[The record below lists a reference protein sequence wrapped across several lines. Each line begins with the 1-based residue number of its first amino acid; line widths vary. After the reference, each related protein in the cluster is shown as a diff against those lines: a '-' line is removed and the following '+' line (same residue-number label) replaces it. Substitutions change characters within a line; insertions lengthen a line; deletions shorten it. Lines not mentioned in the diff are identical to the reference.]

1 MTKLPAN
8 MSQLDYL
15 WTTYGSYQ
23 VINNLND
30 DGIPLSEAIR
40 NYVKDNTLN
49 KEVLDVEVK
58 RLDSLIEALNTT
70 IANVNNRLDTEILPL
85 VKKNTDDIADIK
97 AEFAMIEKIYDDLV
111 EKTKEVSAKVD
122 ALDQRVT
129 DQDTKIDANTKSIL
143 SEITRATNQ
152 EQAILKQIADLTIN
166 NDTEHQKLD
175 KKIDD
180 TKTALVGTASDTA
193 DSDSIKGA
201 KLYTDK
207 LATVIDTQIKSSS
220 LAYNNAKITFTYD
233 GQVISTIDCAD
244 FIKDRFMSGAEIVE
258 NPAGQAPGKYIKFT
272 FNTADQPQDLYLDI
286 KALEIDTSSFVTKTE
301 LNTINVDLSKKI
313 DDEIAAR
320 TAADTALENKIN
332 TVNSAVVD
340 EVTDRQDADNLIK
353 ADVTSNTNA
362 IAKEVQDRTDAD
374 TALDNKIT
382 ALGTDS
388 DSKYLKVQGG
398 GSIVTANASG
408 EDTTLDG
415 KSIKINDLGSN
426 KVTIDPSKIKVGKT
440 TIDSNGVTISDKTDN
455 DILTANGTTKT
466 LGTDIPTL
474 TSGKLDAAVIPDGV
488 GGKID
493 DVRVS
498 GASVVKNRIAEINL
512 SAYATLDPN
521 KTAKDLLAADTTYA
535 HIGTE
540 DDSTAYTAVAPIAD
554 GKIPAAYIPDGVGL
568 PSYLTVT
575 NRKMLFSPE
584 YGKAIKLEDFTIGDE
599 NDFSF
604 IKLNNLQINTLTRRG
619 TVTLTDHELLL
630 KTIDYNSTV
639 EISKD
644 RVFVQKDG
652 KTVVQAK
659 ETGIKFGE
667 DNGTELI
674 PTANYGFY
682 KANGVY
688 DSADSVAG
696 YLAPLTVSGSD
707 LKLDNKYLNVASDWS
722 SAKDTDLVTKAAVA
736 GMPISGGGGG
746 SISTDPVIT
755 TKLSVRAAEADAYGA
770 VIDNSSLS
778 FTSQDDASVS
788 LIKVSTDGVAIKDKT
803 VKDLI
808 TAQNGTIHIGADDD
822 DTAYTAVAPLGKNG
836 KIPSDYVES
845 NNVFLQA
852 LGIFKTFSGSNPYA
866 DTLMMSYSGFYITQG
881 GSIKIEFAPDGIK
894 ILSKTAK
901 DVLTAFKSTVHIG
914 ATDDSTSYGS
924 IVPLGTGN
932 VIPAR
937 YIPTADDSTLGGVYK
952 KTFTD
957 SSDTSTVAGVNSKLD
972 ALIAK
977 LKECGVLA

>member
-23 VINNLND
+23 VVNNLND
-30 DGIPLSEAIR
+30 YGIPLSEAIR

-58 RLDSLIEALNTT
+58 RLDSLIDALNTT

-129 DQDTKIDANTKSIL
+129 EQDTKIDANTKSIL

-166 NDTEHQKLD
+166 NDTEHQKIY

-180 TKTALVGTASDTA
+180 TKSELVGTVSDTA

-272 FNTADQPQDLYLDI
+272 FNTADQPQDLYLDV
-286 KALEIDTSSFVTKTE
+286 KALEIDISSFVTKTE

-320 TAADTALENKIN
+320 TAADTALDNKID
-332 TVNSAVVD
+332 AV
-340 EVTDRQDADNLIK
+340 K
-353 ADVTSNTNA
+353 ADVTSNSNA

-382 ALGTDS
+382 TLGTDS
-388 DSKYLKVQGG
+388 DSKYLKIQGG
-398 GSIVTANASG
+398 GSIVTANATG

-415 KSIKINDLGSN
+415 KSIKINELGSN
-426 KVTIDPSKIKVGKT
+426 RVLINTDKIQINKAT
-440 TIDSNGVTISDKTDN
+440 LNSDGVTIKDKTDN
-455 DILTANGTTKT
+455 DILTANGSTKT

-474 TSGKLDAAVIPDGV
+474 TSGKLDSAVIPDGV
-488 GGKID
+488 GGKVD
-493 DVRVS
+493 DIQVN
-498 GASVVKNRIAEINL
+498 GTSVVSNKVANIDL
-512 SAYATLDPN
+512 SSYVSLDSS
-521 KTAKDLLAADTTYA
+521 KTAKDLLAADKTYA
-535 HIGTE
+535 HIGTD

-554 GKIPAAYIPDGVGL
+554 GKIPAAYIPDGIGL
-568 PSYLTVT
+568 PSYLSVT
-575 NRKMLFSPE
+575 DKKMTYTPTT
-584 YGKAIKLEDFTIGDE
+584 GKAFKFQDFMISDE
-599 NDFSF
+599 NEFSY
-604 IKLNNLQINTLTRRG
+604 IKLNNLQFGTSTRRG
-619 TVTLTDHELLL
+619 TVVLTDTELRLR
-630 KTIDYNSTV
+630 TSDYNSTV
-639 EISKD
+639 ELSKD
-644 RVFVQKDG
+644 RVYVQKEG
-652 KTVVQAK
+652 NIVVTAK
-659 ETGIKFGE
+659 EDGIKFGE
-667 DNGTELI
+667 DKGTELI

-688 DSADSVAG
+688 DSADSVTG

-707 LKLDNKYLNVASDWS
+707 LKLDNKYLNVASDWA

-755 TKLSVRAAEADAYGA
+755 TKLSVRAAEADAHGA
-770 VIDNSSLS
+770 VIDNSSIS

-788 LIKVSTDGVAIKDKT
+788 LIKVSTDGIAIKDKT
-803 VKDLI
+803 IKDLV

-866 DTLMMSYSGFYITQG
+866 DTLMMSYSGFYVTQG
-881 GSIKIEFAPDGIK
+881 GSTKIEFAPDGIK
-894 ILSKTAK
+894 ILSKSAK
-901 DVLTAFKSTVHIG
+901 DVLTAWRSTVHIG
-914 ATDDSTSYGS
+914 ASDDKTSYDS
-924 IVPLGTGN
+924 IVPLGTGD

-937 YIPTADDSTLGGVYK
+937 YIPTADDATLGGVYK
-952 KTFTD
+952 KAFTD

>member
-58 RLDSLIEALNTT
+58 RLDSLIDALNTT

-129 DQDTKIDANTKSIL
+129 EQDTKIDANTKSIL

-166 NDTEHQKLD
+166 NDTEHQKIY

-180 TKTALVGTASDTA
+180 TKSELVGTASDTA

-220 LAYNNAKITFTYD
+220 LAYNNAKITFTYN

-258 NPAGQAPGKYIKFT
+258 NPTGQAPGKYIKFT
-272 FNTADQPQDLYLDI
+272 FNTTDQPQDLYLDV

-320 TAADTALENKIN
+320 TAADTALDNKID
-332 TVNSAVVD
+332 TV
-340 EVTDRQDADNLIK
+340 K
-353 ADVTSNTNA
+353 ADVTSNTSA

-398 GSIVTANASG
+398 GSIVTANATG

-415 KSIKINDLGSN
+415 KSIKINELGSN
-426 KVTIDPSKIKVGKT
+426 KVTIDIDKIKIRKT
-440 TIDSNGVTISDKTDN
+440 TIDSNGVTITDKTDN

-488 GGKID
+488 GGKVD
-493 DVRVS
+493 DIQVN
-498 GASVVKNRIAEINL
+498 GASVVSNKVANIDL
-512 SAYATLDPN
+512 SSYVSLDSS
-521 KTAKDLLAADTTYA
+521 KTAKDLLAADKTYA
-535 HIGTE
+535 HIGTA

-604 IKLNNLQINTLTRRG
+604 IKLKNLQINTLTRRG

-696 YLAPLTVSGSD
+696 YLAPLTVSGTD
-707 LKLDNKYLNVASDWS
+707 LKLDNKYLNVSSDWAT
-722 SAKDTDLVTKAAVA
+722 AKDTDLVTKAAVA
-736 GMPISGGGGG
+736 GMPSSGGGGGG

-755 TKLSVRAAEADAYGA
+755 TKLSVRAAEADSHGA
-770 VIDNSSLS
+770 VIDNSSIS

-788 LIKVSTDGVAIKDKT
+788 LIKVSTDGIAIKDKT
-803 VKDLI
+803 VKDLV
-808 TAQNGTIHIGADDD
+808 TAQNGTIHIGADNDD
-822 DTAYTAVAPLGKNG
+822 KAYEAVAPLGSNG
-836 KIPSDYVES
+836 KIPSKYVES
-845 NNVFLQA
+845 SNVFLQA

-866 DTLMMSYSGFYITQG
+866 DTLMMSYSGFYITEG
-881 GSIKIEFAPDGIK
+881 GSNKIEFAPDGIK
-894 ILSKTAK
+894 ILSKSAK
-901 DVLTAFKSTVHIG
+901 DVLTAWKSTVHIG
-914 ATDDSTSYGS
+914 ASDDRTSYGS
-924 IVPLGTGN
+924 IVPLGTGD

-937 YIPTADDSTLGGVYK
+937 YIPTADDATLGGVYK
-952 KTFTD
+952 KAFTD
-957 SSDTSTVAGVNSKLD
+957 SSDTSTVTGVNSKLD